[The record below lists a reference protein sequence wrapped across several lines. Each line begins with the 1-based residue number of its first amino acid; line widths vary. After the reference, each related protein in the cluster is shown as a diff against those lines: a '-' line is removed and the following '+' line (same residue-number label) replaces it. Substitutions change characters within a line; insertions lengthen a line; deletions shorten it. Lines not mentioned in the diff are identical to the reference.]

1 MASTYSAEDVFEIAI
16 QIEKNGA
23 AFYRQAAN
31 LRQDPSEKALLESLA
46 GMEDEHRECFEKM
59 KAQRFVLE
67 KAQNVFDSETERAL
81 FLRAMADEHGG
92 EGHPDIAGLFTG
104 EETIQEII
112 KTAIDLEKESIL
124 FYLGLKELVPPE
136 MGREKIDPIIDQE
149 KKHLVQLTEL
159 LHNPNWK
166 TINCDED

>member
-1 MASTYSAEDVFEIAI
+1 MASTYSAEDVFAIAI

-23 AFYRQAAN
+23 AFYRRAAG
-31 LRQDPSEKALLESLA
+31 LRKDLNEKALLESLA
-46 GMEDEHRECFEKM
+46 QMEDEHRECFEKM

-67 KAQNVFDSETERAL
+67 NAQNMFDLEGERAL

-92 EGHPDIAGLFTG
+92 EGHPDIAELFTG

-124 FYLGLKELVPPE
+124 FYLGLKDLVPSAL
-136 MGREKIDPIIDQE
+136 GREKIDPIIDQE

-166 TINCDED
+166 KINCDDD